1 MPKPTTTTEG
11 RDYGK
16 RLYVS
21 RQSYQK
27 QMRRL
32 TDAHRDRGARVPHS
46 ESKKP
51 YLPDQGY
58 QEMEYFDTPWGG
70 PNFPGYPGYPDDPGI
85 NDDPEVD
92 GFHAGEN
99 NPPKDP
105 RLKQLGCMFF
115 ADFRPIII
123 SPGDF
128 ATAHLERWEDPIVR
142 FEVFGPG
149 KVTVSGNA
157 ADCTQ
162 TSQRGRREPGGYN
175 GPSQTGDSDC
185 IVIVR
190 ADKNIDYDKWGSKG
204 NTILI
209 IVVAH
214 TLSGSACSSPVWVLK
229 CENVYPMTWDTDL
242 SGTTIIQ
249 NGSCAVAI
257 LGGFGP
263 YKWAVS
269 GTGFS
274 MQTASTPI
282 DGRTNVLLA
291 DGTACGVA
299 IVTVT
304 DNCGN
309 TVTGDVRCTTGAWV
323 EISENTNCVY
333 GGEETSYSCRG
344 TFVTSDHTREGTRY
358 KCMSTYVSYI
368 IHSANCGDCY
378 SPCTYGTCRTCE
390 PCVIGRIDYCYP
402 MTGEFPCGVH
412 PGVPGYT
419 YCFCESGFTCHEWRC
434 S

>member
-1 MPKPTTTTEG
+1 MGKPNTTTEG

-58 QEMEYFDTPWGG
+58 QEMEYFDTPWDG
-70 PNFPGYPGYPDDPGI
+70 PNFPGYPGFPDDPGI

-92 GFHAGEN
+92 GFQGG

-105 RLKQLGCMFF
+105 HSEFLGCNFY
-115 ADFRPIII
+115 I
-123 SPGDF
+123 SFSPAVVSAGEL
-128 ATAHLERWEDPIVR
+128 AVAKLERRDDPIVG
-142 FEVFGPG
+142 FTVHGPG
-149 KVTVSGNA
+149 RVSTGGDPSGCTAANQRARSKRGLPPQPGSPECTVILKV
-157 ADCTQ
+157 D
-162 TSQRGRREPGGYN
+162 E
-175 GPSQTGDSDC
+175 
-185 IVIVR
+185 
-190 ADKNIDYDKWGSKG
+190 NIDYDKWGTQG
-204 NTILI
+204 NMLE
-209 IVVAH
+209 IVVVAR
-214 TLSGSACSSPVWVLK
+214 TLSGGSCSSSVFVLK
-229 CENVYPMTWDTDL
+229 CTDVEPMSWDTDL
-242 SGTTIIQ
+242 SGTTIIR

-257 LGGFGP
+257 LGGRGP
-263 YKWAVS
+263 YKWSVS

-282 DGRTNVLLA
+282 DGFTNVLLA

-299 IVTVT
+299 TITVK

-309 TVTGDVRCTTGAWV
+309 TVTGPVRVPDYGEWV
-323 EISENTNCVY
+323 LISENTNCVY
-333 GGEETSYSCRG
+333 GGLSTSHHCPSFWG
-344 TFVTSDHTREGTRY
+344 DHVREGIQYMCESQYGLSFGGGTVPDCNFCQAHCGASVCLSCAPCVVGR
-358 KCMSTYVSYI
+358 
-368 IHSANCGDCY
+368 CGDCGFLAPGDM
-378 SPCTYGTCRTCE
+378 PCCNTPGGKLYCICE
-390 PCVIGRIDYCYP
+390 K
-402 MTGEFPCGVH
+402 
-412 PGVPGYT
+412 
-419 YCFCESGFTCHEWRC
+419 GFQCWEWRC